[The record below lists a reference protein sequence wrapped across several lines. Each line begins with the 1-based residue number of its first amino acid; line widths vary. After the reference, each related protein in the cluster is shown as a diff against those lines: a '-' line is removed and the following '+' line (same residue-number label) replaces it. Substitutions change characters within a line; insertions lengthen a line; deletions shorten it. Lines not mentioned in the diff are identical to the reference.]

1 MKRLT
6 EHNYWESNYLGRE
19 VSTQAPL
26 TGFSNHC
33 NRLILRELLHAGLEG
48 KRVLEIG
55 AGNSFWLPYL
65 ATRFP
70 TSQFAGLDY
79 SEQGCHLL
87 RQRAEKANVKVDIH
101 CVDMFKPDLQ
111 LLGKFDLVLSF
122 GVVEHFDDLGKTL
135 AAMKAYLSD
144 AGKIFTT
151 IPNMAGLLGT
161 LTNRFNPQVFQH
173 HNPHDLTSFLDGH
186 RKAGLNILGAD
197 YLGSTN
203 FGVLSSCYGPRN
215 DLKRQIGRVLMGVSV
230 ATWWVD
236 QQIAELPSS
245 KTFSPYIYALS
256 QPA

>member
-6 EHNYWESNYLGRE
+6 EHNYWESNYLGQAA
-19 VSTQAPL
+19 STQAPL

-33 NRLILRELLHAGLEG
+33 NRLILRELLRAGLAG

-65 ATRFP
+65 ATQFP
-70 TSQFAGLDY
+70 TSQFTGLDY
-79 SEQGCHLL
+79 SEQGCQLL
-87 RQRAEKANVKVDIH
+87 NQRAVKANVKIDIH
-101 CVDMFKPDLQ
+101 CVDMFKPSPQ
-111 LLGKFDLVLSF
+111 LLGMFDLVISF

-135 AAMKAYLSD
+135 SSMKAYLSRE
-144 AGKIFTT
+144 GKLFTT

-161 LTNRFNPQVFQH
+161 LTNRFNPNVYQQ
-173 HNPHDLTSFLDGH
+173 HNPHDLPSFLEGH
-186 RKAGLNILGAD
+186 RQAGLKTFDAG

-203 FGVLSSCYGPRN
+203 FGVLSSCYGPKN

-236 QQIAELPSS
+236 QYVGELPCS

-256 QPA
+256 QAA

>member
-6 EHNYWESNYLGRE
+6 EHNYWESNYLGQG
-19 VSTQAPL
+19 VSKQAPL
-26 TGFSNHC
+26 AGFANHC
-33 NRLILRELLHAGLEG
+33 NRLILRKLLLAGLEE

-65 ATRFP
+65 A
-70 TSQFAGLDY
+70 SQFPNSQFSGLDY

-87 RQRAEKANVKVDIH
+87 RQRAAKANVKVDIH
-101 CVDMFKPDLQ
+101 CVDMFKPDPQ
-111 LLGKFDLVLSF
+111 LLGRFDLVLSF

-135 AAMKAYLSD
+135 ATMKAYLST

-161 LTNRFNPQVFQH
+161 LTNRFNPQVFHQ
-173 HNPHDLTSFLDGH
+173 HNPHDLPSFLNGH
-186 RKAGLNILGAD
+186 QQAGLKMLGAD

-203 FGVLSSCYGPRN
+203 FGVLSSCYGPQN

-230 ATWWVD
+230 ATWWID
-236 QQIAELPSS
+236 QHVAELPSS

-256 QPA
+256 QAA